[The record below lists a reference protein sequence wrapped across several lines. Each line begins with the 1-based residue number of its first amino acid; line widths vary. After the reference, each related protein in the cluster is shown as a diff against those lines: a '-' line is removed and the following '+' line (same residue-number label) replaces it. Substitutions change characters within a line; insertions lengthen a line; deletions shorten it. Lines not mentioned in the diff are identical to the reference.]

1 MGTRKVTFSREL
13 YIERNDFM
21 EEPPKK
27 FYRLAPGREVRLRYA
42 YFITCVSVIKD
53 PITSE
58 ITELHCTYDPAT
70 RGGASPDGR
79 SPKATIHWV
88 AVNHCVEGEARIY
101 DQLFCKEDPDN
112 APDGNYL
119 LNINKDSLK
128 VVKNCKFELS
138 LKNVNAGERFQFE
151 RIGYFCADPDTRDG
165 KPVFNRTVS
174 LKDEWAR
181 ISKKA
186 G

>member
-1 MGTRKVTFSREL
+1 
-13 YIERNDFM
+13 
-21 EEPPKK
+21 
-27 FYRLAPGREVRLRYA
+27 
-42 YFITCVSVIKD
+42 VSVVKD

-58 ITELHCTYDPAT
+58 IIELHCTYDPAT

-88 AVNHCVEGEARIY
+88 PVNHCVEGEARIY
-101 DQLFCKEDPDN
+101 DQLFSKEDPDN